1 MKTCQICAFD
11 MSAGD
16 IKEIDNKIYFIWEET
31 FILILKSIKGF
42 A

>member
-1 MKTCQICAFD
+1 

-16 IKEIDNKIYFIWEET
+16 IKKEIDNKIYFYGGD